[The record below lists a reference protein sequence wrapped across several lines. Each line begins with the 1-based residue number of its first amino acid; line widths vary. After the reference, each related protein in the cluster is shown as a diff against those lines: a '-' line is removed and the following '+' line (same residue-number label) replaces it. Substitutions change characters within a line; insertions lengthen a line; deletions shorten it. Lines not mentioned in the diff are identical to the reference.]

1 MSLDNPTKLCPK
13 CQQYKPASA
22 EYFPVNK
29 QRSPG
34 LGTYCRP
41 CSTIYKRERARLK
54 RKTETP
60 EQHEI
65 RLAKA
70 RAYAKANPEKIK
82 AKRRRAYIAGA
93 ERYRA
98 YTREYYTNNRV
109 EILSDLRSRYREDS
123 DYRLRLVEKSKDW
136 RKRNTIKVKVNLKF
150 YHSKRRAAR
159 LNRKDDLSKSDIVN
173 MFEEQNGRCFYC
185 GITLSWEVHRDIHTD
200 HVMPFSRGGTN
211 TLDNI
216 VLSCEECNSD
226 KGVKTLEEWL
236 KVRGW

>member
-13 CQQYKPASA
+13 CQQYKPATS
-22 EYFPVNK
+22 EHFPVNK
-29 QRSPG
+29 QRSPS

-54 RKTETP
+54 REAETP

-70 RAYAKANPEKIK
+70 RAYAQANPDKTK

-93 ERYRA
+93 EQYKA
-98 YTREYYTNNRV
+98 YTREHYAKNREIILANLRNKYQSDNEYRLEQIKKTRNWRGRNIVKSKINGKYYRH
-109 EILSDLRSRYREDS
+109 RSRA
-123 DYRLRLVEKSKDW
+123 
-136 RKRNTIKVKVNLKF
+136 NF
-150 YHSKRRAAR
+150 
-159 LNRKDDLSKSDIVN
+159 LNRENTLTKSDISS
-173 MFEEQNGRCFYC
+173 MFDDQNGRCFYC

-200 HVMPFSRGGTN
+200 HVLPFSRGGTN
-211 TLDNI
+211 TPENI
-216 VLSCEECNSD
+216 VLSCEDCNSD
-226 KGVKTLEEWL
+226 KGTKTLEEWR